1 MHRLHKPFVRVESE
15 TNFETMHIH
24 LQRATAE
31 YHQNLNLSEP
41 THCLLDPSGVEI
53 GVRRIRSVFFST
65 LIVSC
70 PYVRFLTDK

>member
-15 TNFETMHIH
+15 TIFETMHIH

-41 THCLLDPSGVEI
+41 KHCLLDPSGVEI
-53 GVRRIRSVFFST
+53 GVR
-65 LIVSC
+65 
-70 PYVRFLTDK
+70 